1 MYIYEI
7 IIIIILLIIIYLF
20 FKFKKSYK
28 LTKNKKAFYIKQL
41 KFIIG
46 LDSYKEQVI
55 DMDKLYHKILLEVGY
70 KGTFGEILKQKPIEI
85 SDLNQ
90 VWELHKFRN
99 RLVHEFDSSPLNIL
113 KENATYYVIEIKKL
127 LNKF

>member
-1 MYIYEI
+1 M
-7 IIIIILLIIIYLF
+7 
-20 FKFKKSYK
+20 
-28 LTKNKKAFYIKQL
+28 
-41 KFIIG
+41 
-46 LDSYKEQVI
+46 
-55 DMDKLYHKILLEVGY
+55 
-70 KGTFGEILKQKPIEI
+70 KQKPIEI